1 MDKDEV
7 LKHHKF
13 CNTCNSCPE
22 GELVKNEDGEFV
34 VLKDDF
40 GKSVRF
46 TVSQF
51 KDILKNGDVLLPH

>member
-1 MDKDEV
+1 MDNDEV

-22 GELVKNEDGEFV
+22 GELVKSADGEFI

-40 GKSVRF
+40 GESVRF
-46 TVSQF
+46 TVDQF
-51 KDILKNGDVLLPH
+51 EDVLRNGHVLLPR